1 MKKVSVPLSVAG
13 INELKKSLKEYR
25 AWQEQRAR
33 VFLERLGEL
42 GVEIASVK
50 FSTAIY
56 DGTNDVDVQ
65 IEERGE
71 NAIAIVATGNA
82 TLFIEFGTG
91 IVYADNHPEAQE
103 HGMTRG
109 GYGAGKGKQNAW
121 GYYGEAGTN
130 GKEVVKN
137 DGTTVVITHGNPANM
152 SMYET
157 TKELEARFKA
167 LAEEVFK

>member
-1 MKKVSVPLSVAG
+1 MKKASVPLSVAG
-13 INELKKSLKEYR
+13 IKELKKSLKEYK
-25 AWQEQRAR
+25 AWQEKR
-33 VFLERLGEL
+33 VRLFLERLGEL

-50 FSTAIY
+50 FTTAVY
-56 DGTNDVDVQ
+56 DGANDVNVQ

-71 NAIAIVATGNA
+71 NAIAVVATGNA

-109 GYGAGKGKQNAW
+109 SYGAGKGKQNAW

-130 GKEVVKN
+130 GKEVVKS
-137 DGTTVVITHGNPANM
+137 DGRTVVITHGNPANM

-157 TKELEARFKA
+157 AKELEARFKA
-167 LAEEVFK
+167 IAEEVLK

>member
-25 AWQEQRAR
+25 AWQEQRAK

-71 NAIAIVATGNA
+71 NAIAVVATGNA

-130 GKEVVKN
+130 GKEVVKS

-157 TKELEARFKA
+157 AKDLEARFKA